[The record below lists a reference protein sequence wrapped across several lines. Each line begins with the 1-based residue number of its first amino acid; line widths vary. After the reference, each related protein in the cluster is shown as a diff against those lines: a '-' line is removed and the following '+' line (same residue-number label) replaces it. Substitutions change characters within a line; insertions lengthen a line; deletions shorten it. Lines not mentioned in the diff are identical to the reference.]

1 MSYRLILS
9 PGLWLNTLYFKFKT
23 LTNCY
28 NNKHF
33 KLSGLHYCKI
43 QLWSTWYIKHSSL
56 ERKIYFHLKKTK
68 FKLHYSVFSKCS
80 NSMFWSNVKM
90 KLIQALDNFLVI
102 NKRKFSLVPWTF
114 TSFLDKNFNWIF
126 FTWWPI
132 TTCKKSCKR
141 RPENRWD
148 LLCILKLREHCKCLY
163 LEALIH
169 ESHKALLKY

>member
-1 MSYRLILS
+1 M
-9 PGLWLNTLYFKFKT
+9 
-23 LTNCY
+23 TNCY

-114 TSFLDKNFNWIF
+114 TSIVFSNASWINISIEYFSLDD
-126 FTWWPI
+126 PLQPA
-132 TTCKKSCKR
+132 KKAAK
-141 RPENRWD
+141 ED
-148 LLCILKLREHCKCLY
+148 LKTGGTY
-163 LEALIH
+163 YA
-169 ESHKALLKY
+169 S